1 MADQTLVKAFTDI
14 ADAIRAKDGST
25 GTMKPTEMPG
35 KIAAIETGTDTSDAT
50 VTASDLASGV
60 IAYGKDGK
68 VTGNVTVVTD
78 FFQNGT
84 AEIIRY
90 FPNNTDISKSQFV
103 VDSPKV
109 PFPILIRTSS
119 GQRVLINGSDFG
131 DATAADVATGKTF
144 TSTSGL
150 KVTGTGKLATADG
163 YLVKTVTYE
172 GVNFGYE
179 VSGNYHYLVIP
190 AENIPSDL
198 YNNSR
203 SYISGYA
210 INAQYGTVY
219 KHKYGC
225 VYNGKTKF
233 HTAFGSDD
241 DWGFYSNTANSL
253 GANFKVQVPTN
264 IFNKWGDATGTA
276 GSLTLTYRSTQQYS
290 LL

>member
-1 MADQTLVKAFTDI
+1 MADQTLVKTFTDI

-68 VTGNVTVVTD
+68 VTGNVSVITGSSTYNATYIQYLGTPGVND
-78 FFQNGT
+78 FKPVLN
-84 AEIIRY
+84 Y
-90 FPNNTDISKSQFV
+90 QFGQDV
-103 VDSPKV
+103 MFKKDSY
-109 PFPILIRTSS
+109 
-119 GQRVLINGSDFG
+119 INLSRPGSDFG
-131 DATAADVATGKTF
+131 DATAADVAAGKTF

-172 GVNFGYE
+172 SVNFGYE

-198 YNNSR
+198 YNNSH

-210 INAQYGTVY
+210 ISAEYGGVY
-219 KHKYGC
+219 KHKYAIT
-225 VYNGKTKF
+225 YNGKVKF
-233 HTAFGSDD
+233 ETAVGSDD
-241 DWGFYSNTANSL
+241 DWGFLGSANSL
-253 GANFKVQVPTN
+253 LVNFKLRFATN
-264 IFNKWGDATGTA
+264 IFNKWGAGTGTT

>member
-1 MADQTLVKAFTDI
+1 MADQTLVKTFTDI

-25 GTMKPTEMPG
+25 GTMKPTEMPS

-68 VTGNVTVVTD
+68 VTGNVSVITDSTVYDAFSTGYRGAPGDSD
-78 FFQNGT
+78 FKINIVHRFGQDVM
-84 AEIIRY
+84 
-90 FPNNTDISKSQFV
+90 FK
-103 VDSPKV
+103 K
-109 PFPILIRTSS
+109 TSFLTLC
-119 GQRVLINGSDFG
+119 RPGSDFG

-179 VSGNYHYLVIP
+179 VSGSYHYLVIP

-210 INAQYGTVY
+210 INATYGGVY
-219 KHKYGC
+219 GHRYAIT
-225 VYNGKTKF
+225 YNGKVKF
-233 HTAFGSDD
+233 ETAVGSDD
-241 DWGFYSNTANSL
+241 DWGYLGPANILLS
-253 GANFKVQVPTN
+253 NFKLRLGTN
-264 IFNKWGDATGTA
+264 IFNKWGDGTGTA

>member
-1 MADQTLVKAFTDI
+1 MSDQTLVKTFTDI

-60 IAYGKDGK
+60 VAYGKDGK
-68 VTGNVTVVTD
+68 VIGNIITMDTGGRT
-78 FFQNGT
+78 NGT
-84 AEIIRY
+84 GEESLLYMNENSGMIEIY
-90 FPNNTDISKSQFV
+90 SAALT
-103 VDSPKV
+103 SPLLLKAGAHQ
-109 PFPILIRTSS
+109 IAHASANR
-119 GQRVLINGSDFG
+119 FG

-144 TSTSGL
+144 TSTAGV

-163 YLVKTVTYE
+163 YLVKTATYE
-172 GVNFGYE
+172 SVTFGYE
-179 VSGNYHYLVIP
+179 VSGSYHYLVIP

-210 INAQYGTVY
+210 ISAQYGAVY
-219 KHKYGC
+219 RHKYGC
-225 VYNGKTKF
+225 VYNGKVKF
-233 HTAFGSDD
+233 HTAIGSDD
-241 DWGFYSNTANSL
+241 DWGFYSNSASSL
-253 GANFKVQVPTN
+253 GVNFKVQIPTN

-276 GSLTLTYRSTQQYS
+276 GSLTLIYRSTQQYS